1 MPLARVAEAIEEIRK
16 GRPVI
21 LVDDEDR
28 ENEGDIVLAA
38 ERVTPEWVNF
48 MAKHGRGLICL
59 TLTERR
65 AAELDLP
72 LMVSENSAQFQT
84 AFTVSIEAREGVTT
98 GISAAD
104 RARTIQVAV
113 DPKSTARDLSRPGHI
128 FPLIAR
134 DGGVLVRTG
143 HTEGSVDLAR
153 LAGLRP
159 AGVICEI
166 LKDDG
171 TMARR
176 PDLDAF
182 AKEFDLKIIS
192 IADLIS
198 FRRVKEKLVTR
209 HVELDID
216 FVHGSFHTI
225 VYRSLP
231 GDVEHVAFCQGDLS
245 TEEPVLV
252 RMQTSSPADGF
263 LVDLGRKSVLEAP
276 MRRINEQGRGVI
288 VLIGQPDGGER
299 IGDSF
304 SKALGVDGAAALSEE
319 SAAFEAVTAARKDAD
334 RLRDYGIGAQI
345 LSDLGIHRMRLMTNR
360 PRHIVGLEG
369 FELSVEEVVS
379 LTTGETLRPGED
391 GAPATVHELK
401 PKA

>member
-1 MPLARVAEAIEEIRK
+1 LPLARVAEALEQIRLGK
-16 GRPVI
+16 PVI

-28 ENEGDIVLAA
+28 ENEGDIVIAA
-38 ERVTPEWVNF
+38 EKITPDGVNF

-59 TLTERR
+59 TLTEAR
-65 AAELDLP
+65 AGELDLP
-72 LMVSENSAQFQT
+72 LMVRDNSAQFQT
-84 AFTVSIEAREGVTT
+84 AFTVSIEARQGVTT

-113 DPKSTARDLSRPGHI
+113 DPESTSRDLARPGHI

-159 AGVICEI
+159 AGVICEV

-176 PDLDAF
+176 SELEQF
-182 AKEFDLKIIS
+182 ARDFDLKIIS
-192 IADLIS
+192 IADLIA

-209 HVELDID
+209 HVEVDID

-231 GDVEHVAFCQGDLS
+231 GDVEHVAFVQGDVS
-245 TEEPVLV
+245 DGAPVLV
-252 RMQTSSPADGF
+252 RMQTASPAHGF
-263 LVDLGRKSVLEAP
+263 LSDLGRPTVLEAP
-276 MRRINEQGRGVI
+276 MCRIQEEGRGAI

-299 IGDSF
+299 ISDTFLRSRERGEPVAPARNDS
-304 SKALGVDGAAALSEE
+304 
-319 SAAFEAVTAARKDAD
+319 D
-334 RLRDYGIGAQI
+334 RLRDYGVGAQI

-360 PRHIVGLEG
+360 PRRIVGLEG
-369 FELSVEEVVS
+369 FELSVEEVVPLQAVS
-379 LTTGETLRPGED
+379 
-391 GAPATVHELK
+391 ATIHRLK
-401 PKA
+401 PNA

>member
-1 MPLARVAEAIEEIRK
+1 MPLARVAEALEEIRR

-28 ENEGDIVLAA
+28 ENEGDIVIAA
-38 ERVTPEWVNF
+38 EKITPAWVNF
-48 MAKHGRGLICL
+48 MAMHGRGLICL
-59 TLTERR
+59 TLTEER
-65 AAELDLP
+65 AGELDLP
-72 LMVSENSAQFQT
+72 LMVRDNSAQFQT

-104 RARTIQVAV
+104 RSRTIEVAV
-113 DPKSTARDLSRPGHI
+113 DPKSTARDLARPGHV

-159 AGVICEI
+159 AGVICEV

-176 PDLDAF
+176 SELEKF
-182 AKEFDLKIIS
+182 AREFELKIIS
-192 IADLIS
+192 IADLIA

-209 HVELDID
+209 NVEVDID

-225 VYRSLP
+225 VYRSQP
-231 GDVEHVAFCQGDLS
+231 GDVEHVAFVQGDVS
-245 TEEPVLV
+245 DGDPVLV
-252 RMQTSSPADGF
+252 RMQTASPAHGF
-263 LVDLGRKSVLEAP
+263 LPDLGRPTVLEAP
-276 MRRINEQGRGVI
+276 MCRIQEEGRGAI
-288 VLIGQPDGGER
+288 VLIGQPGGGER
-299 IGDSF
+299 ISDTFLRSREQGEPV
-304 SKALGVDGAAALSEE
+304 APARNE
-319 SAAFEAVTAARKDAD
+319 SD
-334 RLRDYGIGAQI
+334 RLRDYGVGAQI

-360 PRHIVGLEG
+360 PRRIVGLEG
-369 FELSVEEVVS
+369 FELSVEEVVPLGQGS
-379 LTTGETLRPGED
+379 
-391 GAPATVHELK
+391 ATIHRLK
-401 PKA
+401 PNA

>member
-1 MPLARVAEAIEEIRK
+1 MPVTRVNEAIQEIRR

-21 LVDDEDR
+21 VVDDEDR

-38 ERVTPEWVNF
+38 EKITPEWVNF

-59 TLTERR
+59 TLTEER
-65 AAELDLP
+65 AAELDLAP
-72 LMVSENSAQFQT
+72 MVGNNSAQFQT

-104 RARTIQVAV
+104 RARTIEVAV
-113 DPKSTARDLSRPGHI
+113 DPRSTARDLARPGHI

-153 LAGLRP
+153 LAGLIP

-171 TMARR
+171 SMARR
-176 PDLDAF
+176 PELEQF
-182 AKEFDLKIIS
+182 AKEHDLKIIS
-192 IADLIS
+192 IADLIA
-198 FRRVKEKLVTR
+198 FRRVKEKLVKR

-216 FVHGSFHTI
+216 FVHGTFHSI

-231 GDVEHVAFCQGDLS
+231 DEIEHVVFTQGDVGSGD
-245 TEEPVLV
+245 PVLV
-252 RMQTSSPADGF
+252 RMQSMSALNGF
-263 LVDLGRKSVLEAP
+263 LPDLGRPTVLEAP
-276 MRRINEQGRGVI
+276 MCRIQEEGRGAI
-288 VLIGQPDGGER
+288 VLIGQPGGGER
-299 IGDSF
+299 ISELFQRTLEKGMDAAPPRADS
-304 SKALGVDGAAALSEE
+304 
-319 SAAFEAVTAARKDAD
+319 D
-334 RLRDYGIGAQI
+334 RLRDYGVGAQI

-369 FELSVEEVVS
+369 FELSVDEVVPLEPS
-379 LTTGETLRPGED
+379 S
-391 GAPATVHELK
+391 ASVHRLK
-401 PKA
+401 PRS

>member
-1 MPLARVAEAIEEIRK
+1 MPLARVAEALEEIRR

-28 ENEGDIVLAA
+28 ENEGDIVIAA
-38 ERVTPEWVNF
+38 EKVTPEWVNF
-48 MAKHGRGLICL
+48 MAMHGRGLICL
-59 TLTERR
+59 TLTEER
-65 AAELDLP
+65 AGELDLP
-72 LMVSENSAQFQT
+72 LMVRDNSAQFQT

-113 DPKSTARDLSRPGHI
+113 DPKSTSRDLARPGHV

-159 AGVICEI
+159 AGVICEV

-176 PDLDAF
+176 SELEQF
-182 AKEFDLKIIS
+182 AREFDLKIIS
-192 IADLIS
+192 IADLIA

-209 HVELDID
+209 TVEVDID

-231 GDVEHVAFCQGDLS
+231 GDVEHVAFVQGDVS
-245 TEEPVLV
+245 DGDPVLV
-252 RMQTSSPADGF
+252 RMQTASPAHGF
-263 LVDLGRKSVLEAP
+263 LSDLGRPTVLEAP
-276 MRRINEQGRGVI
+276 MCRIQEEGRGAI
-288 VLIGQPDGGER
+288 VLIGQPGGGER
-299 IGDSF
+299 IGDTFLRSREQGEPV
-304 SKALGVDGAAALSEE
+304 AP
-319 SAAFEAVTAARKDAD
+319 ARKESE
-334 RLRDYGIGAQI
+334 RLRDYGVGAQI

-360 PRHIVGLEG
+360 PRRIVGLEG
-369 FELSVEEVVS
+369 FELSVEEVVPLGQGS
-379 LTTGETLRPGED
+379 
-391 GAPATVHELK
+391 ATVHRLK
-401 PKA
+401 PNS

>member
-1 MPLARVAEAIEEIRK
+1 LPLARVAEALEEIRR

-28 ENEGDIVLAA
+28 ENEGDIVIAA
-38 ERVTPEWVNF
+38 EKITPEWVNF
-48 MAKHGRGLICL
+48 MAMHGRGLICL
-59 TLTERR
+59 TLTEER
-65 AAELDLP
+65 AGELDLP
-72 LMVSENSAQFQT
+72 LMVRDNSAQFQT

-113 DPKSTARDLSRPGHI
+113 DPKSTSRDLARPGHV

-159 AGVICEI
+159 AGVICEV

-176 PDLDAF
+176 TELEEF
-182 AKEFDLKIIS
+182 AREFEFKIIS
-192 IADLIS
+192 IAELIA

-209 HVELDID
+209 NVEVDID
-216 FVHGSFHTI
+216 FVHGTFHTI
-225 VYRSLP
+225 VYRSHP
-231 GDVEHVAFCQGDLS
+231 GDVEHVAFVQGDVS
-245 TEEPVLV
+245 DGDPVLV
-252 RMQTSSPADGF
+252 RMQTASPAHGF
-263 LVDLGRKSVLEAP
+263 LSDLGRPTVLEAP
-276 MRRINEQGRGVI
+276 MCRIQEEGRGAI

-299 IGDSF
+299 ISDTFLRSREQGEPV
-304 SKALGVDGAAALSEE
+304 APARNE
-319 SAAFEAVTAARKDAD
+319 SD
-334 RLRDYGIGAQI
+334 RLRDYGVGAQI

-360 PRHIVGLEG
+360 PRRIVGLEG
-369 FELSVEEVVS
+369 FELSVEEIVPLGQGS
-379 LTTGETLRPGED
+379 
-391 GAPATVHELK
+391 ATIHRLK
-401 PKA
+401 PNA

>member
-1 MPLARVAEAIEEIRK
+1 LPLARVNEALEEIRR
-16 GRPVI
+16 GNPVI

-28 ENEGDIVLAA
+28 ENEGDIVIAA
-38 ERVTPEWVNF
+38 DKITPEWVNF

-59 TLTERR
+59 TLTEER
-65 AAELDLP
+65 AGQLDLP
-72 LMVSENSAQFQT
+72 LMVRENNAQFQT

-113 DPKSTARDLSRPGHI
+113 DPESNSRDLARPGHI

-153 LAGLRP
+153 LAGLQP
-159 AGVICEI
+159 AGVICEV

-176 PDLDAF
+176 PELEQF
-182 AKEFDLKIIS
+182 ARDFDLKIIS
-192 IADLIS
+192 IADLIA
-198 FRRVKEKLVTR
+198 FRRVKEKLITR

-216 FVHGSFHTI
+216 FVHGTFHTI

-231 GDVEHVAFCQGDLS
+231 GEGVEHVVFTQGDFS
-245 TEEPVLV
+245 DGEPVLV
-252 RMQTSSPADGF
+252 RMQTASPAHAF
-263 LVDLGRKSVLEAP
+263 LPDLGRPSVLEAP
-276 MRRINEQGRGVI
+276 MTRIQEEGRGAI
-288 VLIGQPDGGER
+288 VLIGQPGGGER
-299 IGDSF
+299 ISDTFQRSI
-304 SKALGVDGAAALSEE
+304 EE
-319 SAAFEAVTAARKDAD
+319 SGFPSAPPKNESD
-334 RLRDYGIGAQI
+334 RLRDYGVGAQI

-360 PRHIVGLEG
+360 PRRIVGLEG
-369 FELSVEEVVS
+369 FELSVEEVVP
-379 LTTGETLRPGED
+379 L
-391 GAPATVHELK
+391 GAPSATIHRLK
-401 PKA
+401 PKE

>member
-1 MPLARVAEAIEEIRK
+1 MPLARVAEALEEIRRGK
-16 GRPVI
+16 PVI

-38 ERVTPEWVNF
+38 EKITPEWVNF

-59 TLTERR
+59 TLTEER
-65 AAELDLP
+65 AGELDLP
-72 LMVSENSAQFQT
+72 LMVRDNSAQFQT

-104 RARTIQVAV
+104 RARTIKVAV
-113 DPKSTARDLSRPGHI
+113 DPKSTSRDLARPGHI

-159 AGVICEI
+159 AGVICEV

-176 PDLDAF
+176 AELEQF
-182 AKEFDLKIIS
+182 ARDFDLRIIS
-192 IADLIS
+192 IADLIA

-209 HVELDID
+209 HVEIDID
-216 FVHGSFHTI
+216 FIHGSFHTI
-225 VYRSLP
+225 VYRSVL
-231 GDVEHVAFCQGDLS
+231 GDVEHVAFVQGDVGDG
-245 TEEPVLV
+245 EPVLV
-252 RMQTSSPADGF
+252 RMQTSSPAQGF
-263 LVDLGRKSVLEAP
+263 LSDLGQPTVLEAP
-276 MRRINEQGRGVI
+276 MRRIEEEGRGAI
-288 VLIGQPDGGER
+288 VLIGQPGGGEQISR
-299 IGDSF
+299 TFLRSR
-304 SKALGVDGAAALSEE
+304 EE
-319 SAAFEAVTAARKDAD
+319 GKFVAPPRNESD
-334 RLRDYGIGAQI
+334 RLRDYGVGAQI

-360 PRHIVGLEG
+360 PRRIVGLEG
-369 FELSVEEVVS
+369 FELSVEEIVP
-379 LTTGETLRPGED
+379 L
-391 GAPATVHELK
+391 GAGSATIHRLK
-401 PKA
+401 PKK

>member
-1 MPLARVAEAIEEIRK
+1 MPLTRVNEAIQEIRR

-21 LVDDEDR
+21 VVDDEDR

-38 ERVTPEWVNF
+38 EKITPEWVNF

-59 TLTERR
+59 TLTEER
-65 AAELDLP
+65 AAELDLAP
-72 LMVSENSAQFQT
+72 MVGNNSAQFQT

-104 RARTIQVAV
+104 RARTIEVAV
-113 DPKSTARDLSRPGHI
+113 DPRSTARDLARPGHI

-153 LAGLRP
+153 LAGLIP

-171 TMARR
+171 SMARR
-176 PDLDAF
+176 PELEQF
-182 AKEFDLKIIS
+182 AKEHDLKIIS
-192 IADLIS
+192 IADLIA
-198 FRRVKEKLVTR
+198 FRRVKEKLVKR

-216 FVHGSFHTI
+216 FVHGTFHSI

-231 GDVEHVAFCQGDLS
+231 DEIEHVVFTQGDVGSGD
-245 TEEPVLV
+245 PVLV
-252 RMQTSSPADGF
+252 RMQSMSALNGF
-263 LVDLGRKSVLEAP
+263 LPDLGRPTVLEAP
-276 MRRINEQGRGVI
+276 MCRIQEEGRGAI
-288 VLIGQPDGGER
+288 VLIGQPGGGER
-299 IGDSF
+299 ISELFQRTLEKGMDAAPPRADS
-304 SKALGVDGAAALSEE
+304 
-319 SAAFEAVTAARKDAD
+319 D
-334 RLRDYGIGAQI
+334 RLRDYGVGAQI

-369 FELSVEEVVS
+369 FELSVDEVVPLEPS
-379 LTTGETLRPGED
+379 S
-391 GAPATVHELK
+391 ASVHRLK
-401 PKA
+401 PRS